1 MQMRVACS
9 ALIYRKVYNF
19 PSSNLSISITSKV
32 CDIVVQSL
40 RLSQRA
46 LGEATTGQMVN
57 LLSTDVSR
65 LEICF
70 LHYIWIGPIQLA
82 IVIYI
87 LWGYFG
93 WACLAGGALI
103 VIFVPFQSGLY
114 LPFGGTT
121 IRRSQ
126 DAPDL
131 REIVLY

>member
-1 MQMRVACS
+1 
-9 ALIYRKVYNF
+9 
-19 PSSNLSISITSKV
+19 
-32 CDIVVQSL
+32 VQSL

-114 LPFGGTT
+114 LPFNGDLGTT

-131 REIVLY
+131 PEIAICIVY